1 MAWLTEA
8 TATNQIIADR
18 RKLVETYTYLLN
30 PPVSLRRT
38 TTTTTYHYVGINHS
52 VADAVVNAA
61 ILEPGVIDAYFEYGE
76 GGGGKLV
83 KIVITQTG
91 WVTV

>member
-1 MAWLTEA
+1 MAWLT
-8 TATNQIIADR
+8 TASSANQIIADR

-38 TTTTTYHYVGINHS
+38 TTTTTYHYVGIDAGA
-52 VADAVVNAA
+52 ADSLVDAA
-61 ILEPGVIDAYFEYGE
+61 ILEAGVADAYFEYGD
-76 GGGGKLV
+76 GGGGVLV
-83 KIVITQTG
+83 VIKIDQTG